1 MVVFRKYILTF
12 LLCWLTACNAIG
24 QEIGK
29 WDVYP
34 SYWQATKNMVAG
46 SIVYTLCGNN
56 LLAYDTED
64 TSVRTFN
71 CLEHLNGVHI
81 ACMSY
86 SEKART
92 LVLVYT
98 DGGIDLLDDNGN
110 IHYLPDLKEKA
121 IANKEVNAIHTENDM
136 AYLCTGF
143 GYIELDLKEKV
154 LRNTYNLGLN
164 THGLALLDNN
174 VYLGT
179 TKGVYT
185 CPQDK
190 NKLQKDNWKAISTSN
205 FANLT
210 GFDGMLWGQAYQK
223 VFSINP
229 TTGKH
234 AVVSQEKSRFL
245 RNCGDYLIWASE
257 EQINLCAKQKQITTI
272 KQANN
277 WYDASYRNGTFWV
290 SQGDEGLHCYT
301 LQGTAL
307 THKAGPIQPNSP
319 KRDLSYRMQ
328 WVGDRLLVAGGI
340 NTVDAIYNDPTAM
353 IFHNGEWENF
363 QEAPL
368 KDLARQYPNLRLANT
383 TSLVQDPLDDTH
395 HFAALHRNGL
405 CEYRDGKFAKLYNCD
420 NSPLRSI
427 LPDNANYYN
436 YVSCAGLQYDTD
448 GNLWMLCSETHNIIR
463 ILKANGKWASL
474 HYKEIDSVSLCDD
487 YLMHSSG
494 LKFIN
499 SRRMDGKGFFC
510 FDTSGTLDTQMDD
523 RHILRSTI
531 TNQDGT
537 SYSPD
542 EFYCMTEDLDG
553 RIWCGTNLGIFVIED
568 ATRYFDNDFRFE
580 QVKISRND
588 GSGLADYLL
597 NGVAISCIA
606 VDGGNRKWIGTHTDG
621 LYLISADGTEMIHH
635 FTSSDSPLLSNA
647 IQCIAV
653 HPTTGVVMIGTD
665 KGICSYAAEATEA
678 VEKMDADEVLVFPNP
693 VKPDYNGTIA
703 VRGLSMD
710 AEVKILSSSGQ
721 LVWSGVSAGGTF
733 TWDGRTQKGRRVASG
748 VYHIVANNAEGKKA
762 IVARIVIIR

>member
-1 MVVFRKYILTF
+1 MSVFRKYILTILV
-12 LLCWLTACNAIG
+12 LLFAWHSSA

-29 WDVYP
+29 WNVYP
-34 SYWQATKNMVAG
+34 SYWNATQNMVAG
-46 SIVYTLCGNN
+46 NMVYSLCGNN

-81 ACMSY
+81 ACMNY
-86 SEKART
+86 NKQTHT

-98 DGGIDLLDDNGN
+98 DGGIDLLNDDGS

-121 IANKEVNAIHTENDM
+121 IANKDVNSVHTEGHM

-164 THGLALLDNN
+164 TRNLVLLENN

-179 TKGVYT
+179 TKGIYT
-185 CPQDK
+185 CPLDK
-190 NKLQKDNWKAISTSN
+190 NKVQKDNWKAISTSN

-210 GFDGMLWGQAYQK
+210 HFDGMLWGQAYQK
-223 VFSINP
+223 VYSINP

-234 AVVSQEKSRFL
+234 SVVSQELARFL

-257 EQINLCAKQKQITTI
+257 EAICLCTAQKQITTI
-272 KQANN
+272 KQQNN
-277 WYDASYRNGTFWV
+277 WHDVSYQNGSFWV

-301 LQGTAL
+301 IQSTTL

-328 WVGDRLLVAGGI
+328 WVGNNLLVAGGI
-340 NTVDAIYNDPTAM
+340 NTVDAIYNAPTAM
-353 IFHNGEWENF
+353 LLKEGEWTNF
-363 QEAPL
+363 QEMPL
-368 KDLARQYPNLRLANT
+368 KEITKQYPNLRLANT
-383 TSLVQDPLDDTH
+383 TALVQDPQDQTH

-405 CEYRDGKFAKLYNCD
+405 CEYRDGKFVKFYNSD

-427 LPDNANYYN
+427 LPNSANYYN
-436 YVSCAGLQYDTD
+436 YVPCAGIQYDVD
-448 GNLWMLCSETHNIIR
+448 GNLWMLCSETHDIIR
-463 ILKANGKWASL
+463 ILKADGKWTSL
-474 HYKEIDSVSLCDD
+474 HYDEIDSVSLCDD

-494 LKFIN
+494 LMFLN
-499 SRRMDGKGFFC
+499 SRRMERRGFFG
-510 FDTSGTLDTQMDD
+510 FDTSGTLDTQRDD

-531 TNQDGT
+531 INQDGT

-553 RIWCGTNLGIFVIED
+553 RIWCGTNLGVFVIED

-580 QVKISRND
+580 QIKISRND

-597 NGVAISCIA
+597 NGVAISCIT
-606 VDGGNRKWIGTHTDG
+606 VDGANRKWIGTHTDG
-621 LYLISADGTEMIHH
+621 LYLISADGTEMLHH
-635 FTSSDSPLLSNA
+635 FTTSDSPLISNT
-647 IQCIAV
+647 IQCVAV

-665 KGICSYAAEATEA
+665 MGLCSYTADATEATE
-678 VEKMDADEVLVFPNP
+678 EMDADDVLVYPNP

-710 AEVKILSSSGQ
+710 AEVKILSSTGQ

>member
-1 MVVFRKYILTF
+1 MSVFRKYILTILV
-12 LLCWLTACNAIG
+12 LLFAWHSSA

-29 WDVYP
+29 WNVYP
-34 SYWQATKNMVAG
+34 SYWNATQNMTAGNMVY
-46 SIVYTLCGNN
+46 SLCGNN
-56 LLAYDTED
+56 LLTYDTED

-81 ACMSY
+81 ACMNY
-86 SEKART
+86 NKQTHT

-98 DGGIDLLDDNGN
+98 DGGIDLLNDDGS

-121 IANKEVNAIHTENDM
+121 IANKDVNSVHTEGYM

-164 THGLALLDNN
+164 TRSIVLLENN
-174 VYLGT
+174 IYLGT
-179 TKGVYT
+179 TKGIYT
-185 CPQDK
+185 CPLDK

-210 GFDGMLWGQAYQK
+210 HFDGMLWGQAYQK
-223 VFSINP
+223 VYSINP
-229 TTGKH
+229 ITGKH
-234 AVVSQEKSRFL
+234 SVASQELARFL

-257 EQINLCAKQKQITTI
+257 EAICICTAQKQITTI
-272 KQANN
+272 KQQNN
-277 WYDASYRNGTFWV
+277 WHDVSYQNGSFWV

-301 LQGTAL
+301 IQGTTL

-328 WVGDRLLVAGGI
+328 WVGNNLLVAGGI
-340 NTVDAIYNDPTAM
+340 NTVDAIYNNPTAM
-353 IFHNGEWENF
+353 ILKDGEWTNF
-363 QEAPL
+363 QEMPL
-368 KDLARQYPNLRLANT
+368 KEITKQYPNLRLANT
-383 TSLVQDPLDDTH
+383 TALVQDPQDHTH

-405 CEYRDGKFAKLYNCD
+405 CEYRDGKFVKFYNSD

-427 LPDNANYYN
+427 LPNSANYYN
-436 YVSCAGLQYDTD
+436 YVSCAGIQYDMD

-463 ILKANGKWASL
+463 ILKADGKWTSL
-474 HYKEIDSVSLCDD
+474 HYDEIDSVSLCDD

-494 LKFIN
+494 LMFLN
-499 SRRMDGKGFFC
+499 SRRTERRGFFG
-510 FDTSGTLDTQMDD
+510 FDTSGTLDTQRDD

-531 TNQDGT
+531 INQDGT

-553 RIWCGTNLGIFVIED
+553 RIWCGTDLGVFVIED
-568 ATRYFDNDFRFE
+568 ATSFFDNDFRFE
-580 QVKISRND
+580 QIKISRND

-597 NGVAISCIA
+597 NGVAISCIT
-606 VDGGNRKWIGTHTDG
+606 VDGANRKWIGTHTDG
-621 LYLISADGTEMIHH
+621 LYLISADGTEMLHH
-635 FTSSDSPLLSNA
+635 FTTSDSPLISNT
-647 IQCIAV
+647 IQCVAV

-665 KGICSYAAEATEA
+665 MGLCSYTADATEA
-678 VEKMDADEVLVFPNP
+678 AEEMDADDVLVYPNP

-710 AEVKILSSSGQ
+710 AEVKILSSTGQ

>member
-1 MVVFRKYILTF
+1 MSVFRKYILTILV
-12 LLCWLTACNAIG
+12 LLFAWHSSA

-29 WDVYP
+29 WNVYP
-34 SYWQATKNMVAG
+34 SYWNATQNMVAG
-46 SIVYTLCGNN
+46 NIVYSLCGNN

-81 ACMSY
+81 ACMNY
-86 SEKART
+86 NKQTHT

-98 DGGIDLLDDNGN
+98 DGGIDLLNDDGS

-121 IANKEVNAIHTENDM
+121 IANKDVNSVHTEGHM

-164 THGLALLDNN
+164 TRNLVLLENN

-179 TKGVYT
+179 TKGIYT
-185 CPQDK
+185 CPLDK
-190 NKLQKDNWKAISTSN
+190 NKVQKDNWKAISTSN

-210 GFDGMLWGQAYQK
+210 HFDGMLWGQAYQK
-223 VFSINP
+223 VYSINP

-234 AVVSQEKSRFL
+234 SVVSQELARFL

-257 EQINLCAKQKQITTI
+257 EAICLCTAQKQITTI
-272 KQANN
+272 KQQNN
-277 WYDASYRNGTFWV
+277 WHDVSYQNGSFWV

-301 LQGTAL
+301 IQSTTL

-328 WVGDRLLVAGGI
+328 WVGNNLLVAGGI
-340 NTVDAIYNDPTAM
+340 NTVDAIYNAPTAM
-353 IFHNGEWENF
+353 LLKEGEWTNF
-363 QEAPL
+363 QEMPL
-368 KDLARQYPNLRLANT
+368 KEITKQYPNLRLANT
-383 TSLVQDPLDDTH
+383 TALVQDPQDQTH

-405 CEYRDGKFAKLYNCD
+405 CEYRDGKFVKFYNSD

-427 LPDNANYYN
+427 LPNSANYYN
-436 YVSCAGLQYDTD
+436 YVPCAGIQYDVD
-448 GNLWMLCSETHNIIR
+448 GNLWMLCSETHDIIR
-463 ILKANGKWASL
+463 ILKADGKWTSL
-474 HYKEIDSVSLCDD
+474 HYDEIDSVSLCDD

-494 LKFIN
+494 LMFLN
-499 SRRMDGKGFFC
+499 SRRMERRGFFG
-510 FDTSGTLDTQMDD
+510 FDTSGTLDTQRDD

-531 TNQDGT
+531 INQDGT

-553 RIWCGTNLGIFVIED
+553 RIWCGTNLGVFVIED

-580 QVKISRND
+580 QIKISRND

-597 NGVAISCIA
+597 NGVAISCIT
-606 VDGGNRKWIGTHTDG
+606 VDGANRKWIGTHTDG
-621 LYLISADGTEMIHH
+621 LYLISADGTEMLHH
-635 FTSSDSPLLSNA
+635 FTTSDSPLISNT
-647 IQCIAV
+647 IQCVAV

-665 KGICSYAAEATEA
+665 MGLCSYTADATEATE
-678 VEKMDADEVLVFPNP
+678 EMDADDVLVYPNP

-710 AEVKILSSSGQ
+710 AEVKILSSTGQ
-721 LVWSGVSAGGTF
+721 LVWNGVSAGGTF

>member
-1 MVVFRKYILTF
+1 MSVFRKYILTILV
-12 LLCWLTACNAIG
+12 LLFAWHSSA

-29 WDVYP
+29 WNVYP
-34 SYWQATKNMVAG
+34 SYWNATQNMVAG
-46 SIVYTLCGNN
+46 NMVYSLCGNN

-81 ACMSY
+81 ACMNY
-86 SEKART
+86 NKQTHT

-98 DGGIDLLDDNGN
+98 DGGIDLLNDDGS

-121 IANKEVNAIHTENDM
+121 IANKDVNSVHTEGHM

-164 THGLALLDNN
+164 TRNLVLLENN

-179 TKGVYT
+179 TKGIYT
-185 CPQDK
+185 CPLDK
-190 NKLQKDNWKAISTSN
+190 NKVQKDNWKAISTSN

-210 GFDGMLWGQAYQK
+210 HFDGMLWGQAYQK
-223 VFSINP
+223 VYSINP

-234 AVVSQEKSRFL
+234 SVVSQELARFL

-257 EQINLCAKQKQITTI
+257 EAICLCTAQKQITTI
-272 KQANN
+272 KQQNN
-277 WYDASYRNGTFWV
+277 WHDVSYQNGSFWV

-301 LQGTAL
+301 IQSTTL

-328 WVGDRLLVAGGI
+328 WVGNNLLVAGGI
-340 NTVDAIYNDPTAM
+340 NTVDAIYNAPTAM
-353 IFHNGEWENF
+353 LLKEGEWTNF
-363 QEAPL
+363 QEMPL
-368 KDLARQYPNLRLANT
+368 KEITKQYPNLRLANT
-383 TSLVQDPLDDTH
+383 TALVQDPQDQTH

-405 CEYRDGKFAKLYNCD
+405 CEYRDGKFVKFYNSD

-427 LPDNANYYN
+427 LPNSANYYN
-436 YVSCAGLQYDTD
+436 YVPCAGIQYDVD
-448 GNLWMLCSETHNIIR
+448 GNLWMLCSETHDIIR
-463 ILKANGKWASL
+463 ILKADGKWTSL
-474 HYKEIDSVSLCDD
+474 HYDEIDSVSLCDD

-494 LKFIN
+494 LMFLN
-499 SRRMDGKGFFC
+499 SRRMERRGFFG
-510 FDTSGTLDTQMDD
+510 FDTSGTLDTQRDD

-531 TNQDGT
+531 INQDGT

-553 RIWCGTNLGIFVIED
+553 RIWCGTNLGVFVIED

-580 QVKISRND
+580 QIKISRND

-597 NGVAISCIA
+597 NGVAISCIT
-606 VDGGNRKWIGTHTDG
+606 VDGANRKWIGTHTDG
-621 LYLISADGTEMIHH
+621 LYLISADGTEMLHH
-635 FTSSDSPLLSNA
+635 FTTSDSPLISNT
-647 IQCIAV
+647 IQCVAV

-665 KGICSYAAEATEA
+665 MGLCSYNADATEA
-678 VEKMDADEVLVFPNP
+678 AEEMDADDVLVYPNP

-710 AEVKILSSSGQ
+710 AEVKILSSTGQ

>member
-1 MVVFRKYILTF
+1 MSVFRKYILTILV
-12 LLCWLTACNAIG
+12 LLFAWHSSA

-29 WDVYP
+29 WNVYP
-34 SYWQATKNMVAG
+34 SYWNATQNMVAG
-46 SIVYTLCGNN
+46 NMVYSLCGNN

-81 ACMSY
+81 ACMNY
-86 SEKART
+86 NKQTHT

-98 DGGIDLLDDNGN
+98 DGGIDLLNDDGS

-121 IANKEVNAIHTENDM
+121 IANKDVNSVHTEGHM

-164 THGLALLDNN
+164 TRNLVLLENN

-179 TKGVYT
+179 TKGIYT
-185 CPQDK
+185 CPMDK
-190 NKLQKDNWKAISTSN
+190 NKVQKDNWKAISTSN

-210 GFDGMLWGQAYQK
+210 HFDGMLWGQAYQK
-223 VFSINP
+223 VYSINP

-234 AVVSQEKSRFL
+234 SVVSQELARFL

-257 EQINLCAKQKQITTI
+257 EAICLCTAQKQITTI
-272 KQANN
+272 KQQNN
-277 WYDASYRNGTFWV
+277 WHDVSYQNGSFWV

-301 LQGTAL
+301 IQSTTL

-328 WVGDRLLVAGGI
+328 WVGNNLLVAGGI
-340 NTVDAIYNDPTAM
+340 NTVDAIYNAPTAM
-353 IFHNGEWENF
+353 LLKEGEWTNF
-363 QEAPL
+363 QEMPL
-368 KDLARQYPNLRLANT
+368 KEITKQYPNLRLANT
-383 TSLVQDPLDDTH
+383 TALVQDPQDQTH

-405 CEYRDGKFAKLYNCD
+405 CEYRDGKFVKFYNSD

-427 LPDNANYYN
+427 LPNSANYYN
-436 YVSCAGLQYDTD
+436 YVPCAGIQYDVD

-463 ILKANGKWASL
+463 ILKADGKWTSL
-474 HYKEIDSVSLCDD
+474 HYDEIDSVSLCDD

-494 LKFIN
+494 LMFLN
-499 SRRMDGKGFFC
+499 SRRMERRGFFG
-510 FDTSGTLDTQMDD
+510 FDTSGTLDTQRDD

-531 TNQDGT
+531 INQDGT

-553 RIWCGTNLGIFVIED
+553 RIWCGTNLGVFVIED

-580 QVKISRND
+580 QIKISRND

-597 NGVAISCIA
+597 NGVAISCIT
-606 VDGGNRKWIGTHTDG
+606 VDGANRKWIGTHTDG
-621 LYLISADGTEMIHH
+621 LYLISADGTEMLHH
-635 FTSSDSPLLSNA
+635 FTTSDSPLISNT
-647 IQCIAV
+647 IQCVAV

-665 KGICSYAAEATEA
+665 MGLCSYNADATEA
-678 VEKMDADEVLVFPNP
+678 AEEMDADDVLVYPNP

-710 AEVKILSSSGQ
+710 AEVKILSSTGQ

>member
-1 MVVFRKYILTF
+1 MSVFRKYILTILV
-12 LLCWLTACNAIG
+12 LLFAWHSSA

-29 WDVYP
+29 WNVYP
-34 SYWQATKNMVAG
+34 SYWNATQNMVAG
-46 SIVYTLCGNN
+46 NMVYSLCGNN

-64 TSVRTFN
+64 TSIRTFN

-81 ACMSY
+81 ACMNY
-86 SEKART
+86 NKQTHT

-98 DGGIDLLDDNGN
+98 DGGIDLLNDDGS

-121 IANKEVNAIHTENDM
+121 IANKDVNSVHTEGHM

-164 THGLALLDNN
+164 TRNLVLLENN

-179 TKGVYT
+179 TKGIYT
-185 CPQDK
+185 CPLDK
-190 NKLQKDNWKAISTSN
+190 NKVQKDNWKAISTSN

-210 GFDGMLWGQAYQK
+210 HFDGMLWGQAYQK
-223 VFSINP
+223 VYSINP

-234 AVVSQEKSRFL
+234 SVVSQELARFL

-257 EQINLCAKQKQITTI
+257 EAICLCTAQKQITTI
-272 KQANN
+272 KQQNN
-277 WYDASYRNGTFWV
+277 WHDVSYQNGSFWV

-301 LQGTAL
+301 IQSTTLA
-307 THKAGPIQPNSP
+307 HKAGPIQPNSP

-328 WVGDRLLVAGGI
+328 WVGNNLLVAGGI
-340 NTVDAIYNDPTAM
+340 NTVDAIYNAPTAM
-353 IFHNGEWENF
+353 LLKEGEWTNF
-363 QEAPL
+363 QEMPL
-368 KDLARQYPNLRLANT
+368 KEITKQYPNLRLANT
-383 TSLVQDPLDDTH
+383 TALVQDPQDQTH

-405 CEYRDGKFAKLYNCD
+405 CEYRDGKFVKFYNSD

-427 LPDNANYYN
+427 LPNSANYYN
-436 YVSCAGLQYDTD
+436 YVPCAGIQYDVD
-448 GNLWMLCSETHNIIR
+448 GNLWMLCSETHDIIR
-463 ILKANGKWASL
+463 ILKADGKWTSL
-474 HYKEIDSVSLCDD
+474 HYDEIDSVSLCDD

-494 LKFIN
+494 LMFLN
-499 SRRMDGKGFFC
+499 SRRMERRGFFG
-510 FDTSGTLDTQMDD
+510 FDTSGTLDTQRDD

-531 TNQDGT
+531 INQDGT

-553 RIWCGTNLGIFVIED
+553 RIWCGTNLGVFVIED

-580 QVKISRND
+580 QIKISRND

-597 NGVAISCIA
+597 NGVAISCIT
-606 VDGGNRKWIGTHTDG
+606 VDGANRKWIGTHTDG
-621 LYLISADGTEMIHH
+621 LYLISADGTEMLHH
-635 FTSSDSPLLSNA
+635 FTTSDSPLISNT
-647 IQCIAV
+647 IQCVAV

-665 KGICSYAAEATEA
+665 MGLCSYNADATEA
-678 VEKMDADEVLVFPNP
+678 AEEMDADDVLVYPNP

-710 AEVKILSSSGQ
+710 AEVKILSSTGQ

>member
-1 MVVFRKYILTF
+1 MSVFRKYILTILV
-12 LLCWLTACNAIG
+12 LLFAWHSSA

-29 WDVYP
+29 WNVYP
-34 SYWQATKNMVAG
+34 SYWNATQNMVAG
-46 SIVYTLCGNN
+46 NMVYSLCGNN

-81 ACMSY
+81 ACMNY
-86 SEKART
+86 NKQTHT

-98 DGGIDLLDDNGN
+98 DGGIDLLNDDGS

-121 IANKEVNAIHTENDM
+121 IANKDVNSVHTEGHM

-164 THGLALLDNN
+164 TRNLVLLENN

-179 TKGVYT
+179 TKGIYT
-185 CPQDK
+185 CPMDK
-190 NKLQKDNWKAISTSN
+190 NKVQKDNWKAISTSN

-210 GFDGMLWGQAYQK
+210 HFDGMLWGQAYQK
-223 VFSINP
+223 VYSINP

-234 AVVSQEKSRFL
+234 SVVSQELARFL

-257 EQINLCAKQKQITTI
+257 EAICLCTAQKQITTI
-272 KQANN
+272 KQQNN
-277 WYDASYRNGTFWV
+277 WHDVSYQNGSFWV

-301 LQGTAL
+301 IQSTTL

-328 WVGDRLLVAGGI
+328 WVGNNLLVAGGI
-340 NTVDAIYNDPTAM
+340 NTVDAIYNAPTAM
-353 IFHNGEWENF
+353 LLKEGEWTNF
-363 QEAPL
+363 QEMPL
-368 KDLARQYPNLRLANT
+368 KDITKQYPNLRLANT
-383 TSLVQDPLDDTH
+383 TALVQDPQDQTH

-405 CEYRDGKFAKLYNCD
+405 CEYRDGKFVKFYNSD

-427 LPDNANYYN
+427 LPNSANYYN
-436 YVSCAGLQYDTD
+436 YVPCAGIQYDVD

-463 ILKANGKWASL
+463 ILKADGKWTSL
-474 HYKEIDSVSLCDD
+474 HYDEIDSVSLCDD

-494 LKFIN
+494 LMFLN
-499 SRRMDGKGFFC
+499 SRRMERRGFFG
-510 FDTSGTLDTQMDD
+510 FDTSGTLDTQRDD

-531 TNQDGT
+531 INQDGT

-553 RIWCGTNLGIFVIED
+553 RIWCGTNLGVFVIED

-580 QVKISRND
+580 QIKISRND

-597 NGVAISCIA
+597 NGVAISCIT
-606 VDGGNRKWIGTHTDG
+606 VDGANRKWIGTHTDG
-621 LYLISADGTEMIHH
+621 LYLISADGTEMLHH
-635 FTSSDSPLLSNA
+635 FTTSDSPLISNT
-647 IQCIAV
+647 IQCVAV

-665 KGICSYAAEATEA
+665 MGLCSYNADATEA
-678 VEKMDADEVLVFPNP
+678 AEEMDADDVLVYPNP

-710 AEVKILSSSGQ
+710 AEVKILSSTGQ

>member
-1 MVVFRKYILTF
+1 MSVFRKYILTILV
-12 LLCWLTACNAIG
+12 LLFAWHSSA

-29 WDVYP
+29 WNVYP
-34 SYWQATKNMVAG
+34 SYWNATQNMVAG
-46 SIVYTLCGNN
+46 NMVYSLCGNN
-56 LLAYDTED
+56 LLTYDTED

-81 ACMSY
+81 ACMNY
-86 SEKART
+86 NMQTHT

-98 DGGIDLLDDNGN
+98 DGGIDLLNDDGS

-121 IANKEVNAIHTENDM
+121 IANKDVNSVHTEGHM

-164 THGLALLDNN
+164 TRNLVLLENN

-179 TKGVYT
+179 TKGIYT
-185 CPQDK
+185 CPLDK
-190 NKLQKDNWKAISTSN
+190 NKVQKDNWKAISTSN

-210 GFDGMLWGQAYQK
+210 HFDGMLWGQAYQK
-223 VFSINP
+223 VYSINP

-234 AVVSQEKSRFL
+234 SVVSQELARFL

-257 EQINLCAKQKQITTI
+257 EAICLCTAQKQITTI
-272 KQANN
+272 KQQNN
-277 WYDASYRNGTFWV
+277 WHDVSYQNGSFWV

-301 LQGTAL
+301 IQSTTL

-328 WVGDRLLVAGGI
+328 WVGNNLLVAGGI
-340 NTVDAIYNDPTAM
+340 NTVDAIYNTPTAM
-353 IFHNGEWENF
+353 LLKEGEWTNF
-363 QEAPL
+363 QEMPL
-368 KDLARQYPNLRLANT
+368 KEITKQYPNLRLANT
-383 TSLVQDPLDDTH
+383 TALVQDPQDQTH

-405 CEYRDGKFAKLYNCD
+405 CEYRDGKFVKFYNSD

-427 LPDNANYYN
+427 LPNSANYYN
-436 YVSCAGLQYDTD
+436 YVPCAGIQYDVD
-448 GNLWMLCSETHNIIR
+448 GNLWMLCSETHDIIR
-463 ILKANGKWASL
+463 ILKADGKWTSL
-474 HYKEIDSVSLCDD
+474 HYDEIDSVSLCDD

-494 LKFIN
+494 LMFLN
-499 SRRMDGKGFFC
+499 SRRMERRGFFG
-510 FDTSGTLDTQMDD
+510 FDTSGTLDTQRDD

-531 TNQDGT
+531 INQDGT

-553 RIWCGTNLGIFVIED
+553 RIWCGTNLGVFVIED

-580 QVKISRND
+580 QIKISRND

-597 NGVAISCIA
+597 NGVAISCIT
-606 VDGGNRKWIGTHTDG
+606 VDGANRKWIGTHTDG
-621 LYLISADGTEMIHH
+621 LYLISADGTEMLHH
-635 FTSSDSPLLSNA
+635 FTTSDSPLISNT
-647 IQCIAV
+647 IQCVAV

-665 KGICSYAAEATEA
+665 MGLCSYNADATEA
-678 VEKMDADEVLVFPNP
+678 AEEMDADDVLVYPNP

-710 AEVKILSSSGQ
+710 AEVKILSSTGQ

>member
-1 MVVFRKYILTF
+1 MSVLRKYILTILV
-12 LLCWLTACNAIG
+12 LLFAWHSSA

-29 WDVYP
+29 WNVYP
-34 SYWQATKNMVAG
+34 SYWNATQNMMAGNMVY
-46 SIVYTLCGNN
+46 SLCGNN
-56 LLAYDTED
+56 LLTYDTED

-81 ACMSY
+81 ACMNY
-86 SEKART
+86 NKQTHT

-98 DGGIDLLDDNGN
+98 DGGIDLLNDDGS

-121 IANKEVNAIHTENDM
+121 IANKDVNSVQTEGYM

-164 THGLALLDNN
+164 TRSIVLLENN
-174 VYLGT
+174 IYLGT
-179 TKGVYT
+179 TKGIYT
-185 CPQDK
+185 CPLDK

-210 GFDGMLWGQAYQK
+210 HFDDMLWGQAYQK
-223 VFSINP
+223 VYSINP
-229 TTGKH
+229 ITGKH
-234 AVVSQEKSRFL
+234 SVASQELARFL

-257 EQINLCAKQKQITTI
+257 EAICICTAQKQITTI
-272 KQANN
+272 KQQNN
-277 WYDASYRNGTFWV
+277 WHDVSYQNGSFWV

-301 LQGTAL
+301 IQGTTL

-328 WVGDRLLVAGGI
+328 WVGNNLLVAGGI
-340 NTVDAIYNDPTAM
+340 NTVDAIYNAPTAM
-353 IFHNGEWENF
+353 LLKEGEWTNF
-363 QEAPL
+363 QEMPL
-368 KDLARQYPNLRLANT
+368 KEITKQYPNLRLANT
-383 TSLVQDPLDDTH
+383 TALVQDPQDHTH

-405 CEYRDGKFAKLYNCD
+405 CEYRDGKFVKFYNSD

-427 LPDNANYYN
+427 LPNSDNYYN
-436 YVSCAGLQYDTD
+436 YVSCAGIQYDMD

-463 ILKANGKWASL
+463 ILKADGKWTSL
-474 HYKEIDSVSLCDD
+474 HYDEIDSVSLCDD

-494 LKFIN
+494 LMFLN
-499 SRRMDGKGFFC
+499 SRRTERRGFFG
-510 FDTSGTLDTQMDD
+510 FDTSGTLDTQRDD

-531 TNQDGT
+531 INQDGT

-553 RIWCGTNLGIFVIED
+553 RIWCGTNLGVFVIED

-580 QVKISRND
+580 QIKISRND

-597 NGVAISCIA
+597 NGVAISCIT
-606 VDGGNRKWIGTHTDG
+606 VDGANRKWIGTHTDG
-621 LYLISADGTEMIHH
+621 LYLISADGTEMLHH
-635 FTSSDSPLLSNA
+635 FTTSDSPLISNA
-647 IQCIAV
+647 IQCVAV

-665 KGICSYAAEATEA
+665 MGLCSYTADATEA
-678 VEKMDADEVLVFPNP
+678 AEEMDADDVLVYPNP

-710 AEVKILSSSGQ
+710 AEVKILSSTGQ

>member
-1 MVVFRKYILTF
+1 MSVFRKYILTILV
-12 LLCWLTACNAIG
+12 LLFAWHSSA

-29 WDVYP
+29 WNVYP
-34 SYWQATKNMVAG
+34 SYWNATQNMVAG
-46 SIVYTLCGNN
+46 NMVYSLCGNN

-81 ACMSY
+81 ACMNY
-86 SEKART
+86 NKQTHT

-98 DGGIDLLDDNGN
+98 DGGIDLLNDDGS

-121 IANKEVNAIHTENDM
+121 IANKDVNSIHTEGHM

-164 THGLALLDNN
+164 TRNLVLLENN

-179 TKGVYT
+179 TKGIYT
-185 CPQDK
+185 CPLDK
-190 NKLQKDNWKAISTSN
+190 NKVQKDNWKAISTSN

-210 GFDGMLWGQAYQK
+210 HFDGMLWGQAYQK
-223 VFSINP
+223 VYSINP

-234 AVVSQEKSRFL
+234 SVVSQELARFL

-257 EQINLCAKQKQITTI
+257 EAICLCTAQKQITTI
-272 KQANN
+272 KQQNN
-277 WYDASYRNGTFWV
+277 WHDVSYQNGSFWV

-301 LQGTAL
+301 IQSTTL

-328 WVGDRLLVAGGI
+328 WVGNNLLVAGGI
-340 NTVDAIYNDPTAM
+340 NTVDAIYNAPTAM
-353 IFHNGEWENF
+353 LLKEGEWTNF
-363 QEAPL
+363 QEMPL
-368 KDLARQYPNLRLANT
+368 KEIAKQYPNLRLANT
-383 TSLVQDPLDDTH
+383 TALVQDPQDQTH

-405 CEYRDGKFAKLYNCD
+405 CEYRDGKFVKFYNSD

-427 LPDNANYYN
+427 LPNSANYYN
-436 YVSCAGLQYDTD
+436 YVPCAGIQYDVD
-448 GNLWMLCSETHNIIR
+448 GNLWMLCSETHDIIR
-463 ILKANGKWASL
+463 ILKADGKWTSL
-474 HYKEIDSVSLCDD
+474 HYDEIDSVSLCDD

-494 LKFIN
+494 LMFLN
-499 SRRMDGKGFFC
+499 SRRMERRGFFG
-510 FDTSGTLDTQMDD
+510 FDTSGTLDTQRDD

-531 TNQDGT
+531 INQDGT

-553 RIWCGTNLGIFVIED
+553 RIWCGTNLGVFVIED

-580 QVKISRND
+580 QIKISRND

-597 NGVAISCIA
+597 NGVAISCIT
-606 VDGGNRKWIGTHTDG
+606 VDGANRKWIGTHTDG
-621 LYLISADGTEMIHH
+621 LYLISADGTEMLHH
-635 FTSSDSPLLSNA
+635 FTTSDSPLISNT
-647 IQCIAV
+647 IQCVAV

-665 KGICSYAAEATEA
+665 MGLCSYNADATEA
-678 VEKMDADEVLVFPNP
+678 AEEMDADDVLVYPNP

-710 AEVKILSSSGQ
+710 AEVKILSSTGQ

>member
-1 MVVFRKYILTF
+1 MSVFRKYILTILV
-12 LLCWLTACNAIG
+12 LLFAWHSSA

-29 WDVYP
+29 WNVYP
-34 SYWQATKNMVAG
+34 SYWNATQNMVAG
-46 SIVYTLCGNN
+46 NMVYSLCGNN

-81 ACMSY
+81 ACMNY
-86 SEKART
+86 NKQTHT

-98 DGGIDLLDDNGN
+98 DGGIDLLNDDGS

-121 IANKEVNAIHTENDM
+121 IANKDVNSVHTEGHM

-164 THGLALLDNN
+164 TRNLVLLENN

-179 TKGVYT
+179 TKGIYT
-185 CPQDK
+185 CPLDK
-190 NKLQKDNWKAISTSN
+190 NKVQKDNWKAISTSN

-210 GFDGMLWGQAYQK
+210 HFDGMLWGQAYQK
-223 VFSINP
+223 VYSINP

-234 AVVSQEKSRFL
+234 SVVSQELARFL

-257 EQINLCAKQKQITTI
+257 EAICLCTAQKQITTI
-272 KQANN
+272 KQQNN
-277 WYDASYRNGTFWV
+277 WHDVSYQNGSFWV

-301 LQGTAL
+301 IQSTTL

-328 WVGDRLLVAGGI
+328 WVGNNLLVAGGI
-340 NTVDAIYNDPTAM
+340 NTVDAIYNAPTAM
-353 IFHNGEWENF
+353 LLKEGEWTNF
-363 QEAPL
+363 QEMPL
-368 KDLARQYPNLRLANT
+368 KEITKQYPNLRLANT
-383 TSLVQDPLDDTH
+383 TALVQDPQDQTH

-405 CEYRDGKFAKLYNCD
+405 CEYRDGKFVKFYNSD

-427 LPDNANYYN
+427 LPNSANYYN
-436 YVSCAGLQYDTD
+436 YVPCAGIQYDVD
-448 GNLWMLCSETHNIIR
+448 GNLWMLCSETHDIIR
-463 ILKANGKWASL
+463 ILKADGKWTSL
-474 HYKEIDSVSLCDD
+474 HYDEIDSVSLCDD

-494 LKFIN
+494 LMFLN
-499 SRRMDGKGFFC
+499 SRRMERRGFFG
-510 FDTSGTLDTQMDD
+510 FDTSGTLDTQRDD

-531 TNQDGT
+531 INQDGT

-553 RIWCGTNLGIFVIED
+553 RIWCGTNLGVFVIED

-580 QVKISRND
+580 QIKISRND

-597 NGVAISCIA
+597 NGVAISCIT
-606 VDGGNRKWIGTHTDG
+606 VDGANRKWIGTHTDG
-621 LYLISADGTEMIHH
+621 LYLISADGTEMLHH
-635 FTSSDSPLLSNA
+635 FTTSDSPLISNT
-647 IQCIAV
+647 IQCVAV

-665 KGICSYAAEATEA
+665 MGLCSYNADATEA
-678 VEKMDADEVLVFPNP
+678 AEEMDADDVLVYPNP

-710 AEVKILSSSGQ
+710 AEVKILSSTGQ

-733 TWDGRTQKGRRVASG
+733 TWDGRSQKGRRVASG